1 MLEQKVYLPCV
12 QIVPSRNVT
21 AWKNM
26 GEVYIDTHQRTNGI
40 LNAQLISGLT
50 NDIGAKS
57 AKANPVLYQSFKGL
71 N

>member
-1 MLEQKVYLPCV
+1 
-12 QIVPSRNVT
+12 
-21 AWKNM
+21 M
-26 GEVYIDTHQRTNGI
+26 GEVYIDTHQRTNSI
-40 LNAQLISGLT
+40 LNAQLIAGLT